1 MIFGETPLH
10 VIQTRE
16 ALLQAVEQLSR
27 APVIGVDTESDGFH
41 RYQEKVSLIQ
51 ISDLDADFIID
62 PLVIDDMSP
71 LGHLF
76 ENDRQIK
83 VLHGADY
90 DIVSLRRD
98 FGFQFNN
105 MFDTMIA
112 AQFLGLS
119 GVGLADLIRR
129 WFGHVIDK
137 RYQRHD
143 WSARPLL
150 PEHLDYARGDTHF
163 LPALREVLTLR
174 LRQSGRHEQVAEE
187 CELLSRRQWQGRTRD
202 PADFLRIKGAR
213 SLPTEGLRALRA
225 LHRYREEQAAEF
237 DRPPFKVLPD
247 DVLLAIAD
255 ALPQT
260 ADEMAP
266 LFRRGSPLLRRHGDG
281 LLQAVVAGLQDQS
294 GMPVP
299 PPVER
304 LNLPAALSTRESELL
319 LLKLRDW
326 RNQKTEEKGL
336 PPVAVFSNN
345 LLKSLTR
352 LAPETLADLEAVPE
366 IRRWQIAEFGE
377 EVLTLIA
384 EVQNRRES
392 AASGKKRRRR
402 RRGESS
408 RDAENS

>member
-1 MIFGETPLH
+1 MFGETPLH

-16 ALLQAVEQLSR
+16 GLERAVAQLSK
-27 APVIGVDTESDGFH
+27 ASVIGVDTESDGFH

-51 ISDLDADFIID
+51 ISDLEADFIID
-62 PLVIDDMSP
+62 PMVVDDITP
-71 LGHLF
+71 LGALF
-76 ENDRQIK
+76 ENEGQIK

-105 MFDTMIA
+105 LFDTMIA

-174 LRQSGRHEQVAEE
+174 LQQVGRLEQVREE
-187 CELLSRRQWQGRTRD
+187 CVLLSRRTWQGRLRD
-202 PADFLRIKGAR
+202 PADFMRIKGAR
-213 SLPTEGLRALRA
+213 SLPLESQRALRA
-225 LHRYREEQAAEF
+225 LHRYREGMAAEV

-255 ALPQT
+255 ALPQNME
-260 ADEMAP
+260 EMSG
-266 LFRRGSPLLRRHGDG
+266 LFRRGSSLLRRHGQD
-281 LLQAVVAGLQDQS
+281 LLQAVQAGLEDGS
-294 GMPVP
+294 PLPVP
-299 PPVER
+299 PAPER
-304 LNLPAALSTRESELL
+304 SMIPAALSTRESELL
-319 LLKLRDW
+319 LLRLRDW
-326 RNQKTEEKGL
+326 RNQKTVEKGL
-336 PPVAVFSNN
+336 PAVAVISNN

-352 LAPETLADLEAVPE
+352 LAPSTLAELEAVPE
-366 IRRWQIAEFGE
+366 IRRWQVGEFGE
-377 EVLTLIA
+377 ELLRLVGEVTVRQNA
-384 EVQNRRES
+384 EGGR
-392 AASGKKRRRR
+392 KKRRRKR
-402 RRGESS
+402 RLETETS
-408 RDAENS
+408 AENS